1 MAFVERVDLLP
12 LIYIPVAF
20 PKRSKINLT
29 LSTSS
34 GCPLQKIGA
43 SSTKRR
49 WIVLKIEEM

>member
-20 PKRSKINLT
+20 PKISKINLS
-29 LSTSS
+29 LLASP
-34 GCPLQKIGA
+34 GCPLQKIST

-49 WIVLKIEEM
+49 WVILKIEEM